1 MATGVI
7 KAGGTPKVNTGGKS
21 PTPAYITTKFST
33 KKNSSKTPV
42 GPSDQ
47 DFQTFG
53 QTIEATKP
61 TKQEEFDI
69 E

>member
-1 MATGVI
+1 MIKTGA
-7 KAGGTPKVNTGGKS
+7 KPTGGKS
-21 PTPAYITTKFST
+21 PSVNGSAAAYISTKFTT

-42 GPSDQ
+42 GPNEQ

-53 QTIEATKP
+53 QTIETKP
-61 TKQEEFDI
+61 KEEEFDV

>member
-1 MATGVI
+1 MIKTGA
-7 KAGGTPKVNTGGKS
+7 KPTGGKS
-21 PTPAYITTKFST
+21 PSGNGTSAAYISTKFST

-42 GPSDQ
+42 GPNDQ

-53 QTIEATKP
+53 QTIEAKP
-61 TKQEEFDI
+61 KEEEFDI